1 MHFSSSVLPL
11 TSIWKNNSYT
21 MGHESES
28 ESRSVVS
35 DSLRL
40 HELYSPW
47 NPPGQNTGEGSLSL
61 LQGIF
66 STQGSNPGL
75 SHCRQIFYQLSHQGR
90 PTVGH
95 SFMLNIENALIVF
108 NIFFYLLK
116 VHFGCIFCMQ

>member
-47 NPPGQNTGEGSLSL
+47 NPPGQNTRVGSFSFF
-61 LQGIF
+61 QGIF
-66 STQGSNPGL
+66 LTHGSVKGVCNFL
-75 SHCRQIFYQLSHQGR
+75 RSVSSQQKFEA
-90 PTVGH
+90 TDK
-95 SFMLNIENALIVF
+95 AL
-108 NIFFYLLK
+108 
-116 VHFGCIFCMQ
+116 